1 MENGRLRTRARDVG
15 RAAKPSCVG
24 CAVNSPLPWGD
35 LLIRHRVG
43 TQDRWMPRPQRGRA
57 GRSGRGR
64 LGSRELCFRVS
75 EEGTQGCWRE
85 DRGLLGWGFSPSGG
99 SRAQRVRGHQ
109 THCTGC
115 WGLPHPGP
123 RAAQEAP
130 CPLGKGP
137 GPWLWLWEAASAS
150 TWRRSGSSDLTAPII
165 ESASNSIW
173 SAWPG
178 ATKVV

>member
-24 CAVNSPLPWGD
+24 CAVNSPLPRRD

-109 THCTGC
+109 TRCTGC
-115 WGLPHPGP
+115 WGCHIQDPGLPRRHRVPLERVPGP
-123 RAAQEAP
+123 ACGCGKRPQLLRGEGLEAR
-130 CPLGKGP
+130 
-137 GPWLWLWEAASAS
+137 
-150 TWRRSGSSDLTAPII
+150 T
-165 ESASNSIW
+165 
-173 SAWPG
+173 
-178 ATKVV
+178 